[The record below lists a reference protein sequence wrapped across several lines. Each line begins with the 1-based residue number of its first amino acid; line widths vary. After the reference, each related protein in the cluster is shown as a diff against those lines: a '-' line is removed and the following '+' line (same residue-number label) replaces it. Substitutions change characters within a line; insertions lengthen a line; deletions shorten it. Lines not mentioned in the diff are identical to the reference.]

1 MNNLSRGCV
10 CACVWACFVCVC
22 MCLRVCVS
30 ACVWVWLVDMVG
42 GYGGWVSWVG
52 GLLVPSQDGE
62 DDERAM
68 YNE

>member
-1 MNNLSRGCV
+1 MCV
-10 CACVWACFVCVC
+10 GVFCVCVC
-22 MCLRVCVS
+22 VYVSTCLCVCV
-30 ACVWVWLVDMVG
+30 CVGIWLVDMVG